1 MMSYFINDSPY
12 IPNLRSGV
20 NGQFKTVKISRKLLN
35 LILNKILYTQE
46 IDVALFQ
53 VGYDF

>member
-1 MMSYFINDSPY
+1 MSYFINASPY